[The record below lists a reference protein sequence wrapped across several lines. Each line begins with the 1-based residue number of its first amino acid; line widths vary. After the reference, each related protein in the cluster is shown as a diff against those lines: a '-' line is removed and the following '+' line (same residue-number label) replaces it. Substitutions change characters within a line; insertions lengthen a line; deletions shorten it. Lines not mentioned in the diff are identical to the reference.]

1 MMRNSIKHEK
11 LVRKNDMKWHPW
23 KHHVPHG
30 CFFGLN
36 LRLVWP
42 APATPLL
49 LGLWP
54 RGLLQRTTI
63 GTVWKHVRGRCQLH
77 LPMTEALVT
86 IERKMPGSGVSLK
99 HFGMKAS
106 QQKQYI
112 TSNQQMQLHATPS
125 CILRSE
131 VHGTAELWMA
141 HTTPGCIGSPV
152 HQRCWS
158 VSCHLVVSWGL
169 WNLETCQRDCV
180 FSTRIWA
187 LPTKSFWILLSWI
200 DIWQSGEIDAMTPC
214 LFVLGPR
221 CSPRWR
227 TQVAII
233 LLTILNDDVMIMGI
247 LYPGR
252 LEVCC
257 AENCLSYRDRRL
269 KKMNVFNT
277 WTWTLQNDNNDS
289 VLNFMP
295 KRLKDLGFPA
305 KSDSTKCWHV
315 VGSFDLKF
323 PLNWLAISLSNKPE
337 HCPHCILSRIYL
349 SHL

>member
-1 MMRNSIKHEK
+1 MTNWSVRLTWNVIHE
-11 LVRKNDMKWHPW
+11 NIMFHMDF
-23 KHHVPHG
+23 
-30 CFFGLN
+30 FFGLN

-42 APATPLL
+42 APATPLF

-54 RGLLQRTTI
+54 RGLLHRTTI
-63 GTVWKHVRGRCQLH
+63 GPVLNTWPLSAAPSNDWGPRYNWK
-77 LPMTEALVT
+77 EDAW
-86 IERKMPGSGVSLK
+86 KSGSGASEKTSLK

-106 QQKQYI
+106 QPK
-112 TSNQQMQLHATPS
+112 TVHHFKSKNATPS

-131 VHGTAELWMA
+131 VHGTTELWMA
-141 HTTPGCIGSPV
+141 HTTPGCIGSPINV
-152 HQRCWS
+152 A
-158 VSCHLVVSWGL
+158 
-169 WNLETCQRDCV
+169 ETWKPVKETV
-180 FSTRIWA
+180 FFRFGFEPFKEF
-187 LPTKSFWILLSWI
+187 L
-200 DIWQSGEIDAMTPC
+200 GEIDAITPC
-214 LFVLGPR
+214 LLVLGPR

-233 LLTILNDDVMIMGI
+233 LLAILNDDVMVMGI

-257 AENCLSYRDRRL
+257 AENCLSYIDRRL

-289 VLNFMP
+289 ALNFMP

-315 VGSFDLKF
+315 VGTFDLKF
-323 PLNWLAISLSNKPE
+323 PFN
-337 HCPHCILSRIYL
+337 
-349 SHL
+349 